1 MNCTKIF
8 KNLLLAF
15 LILGMGLILNPDD
28 TAAFSL
34 KRSEI
39 DRIVHSE
46 TDFKINALVMEVNL
60 KKAYIIVGEITIYF
74 MDFKTG
80 GKQYRTAFVNE
91 RGDTSY
97 AASVRA
103 SKWEEKRVIVK
114 GYKLGSGDIVAE
126 SIEKMAAVKSKTGK

>member
-8 KNLLLAF
+8 RKLLSAF
-15 LILGMGLILNPDD
+15 FILGMGLILCPND

-34 KRSEI
+34 KSSDI
-39 DRIVHSE
+39 DHIVHSE

-60 KKAYIIVGEITIYF
+60 KKAFTIVGEIKIYF
-74 MDFKTG
+74 MDFKAG
-80 GKQYRTAFVNE
+80 NKRYRTAFVNE

-114 GYKLGSGDIVAE
+114 GYKLGNGDIVAE
-126 SIEKMAAVKSKTGK
+126 SVEKIATRHR

>member
-8 KNLLLAF
+8 RDLLSAF
-15 LILGMGLILNPDD
+15 FILGMGLISYPNDA
-28 TAAFSL
+28 AAFSL
-34 KRSEI
+34 KSSEI

-80 GKQYRTAFVNE
+80 GKHYRTAFVDE

-97 AASVRA
+97 ADSVKASQ
-103 SKWEEKRVIVK
+103 WDGKRVLVK
-114 GYKLGSGDIVAE
+114 GYKPGSGDIVAE
-126 SIEKMAAVKSKTGK
+126 SIEKIPTRHK